1 MNGEVDVSGRA
12 LMVLSIRPS
21 HGADAVS
28 LQAWVDTAFTGELVI
43 PQATI
48 TRLGLPQSA
57 AVMAGL
63 ADGTQVVLDTFS
75 CVIDWFGQERVVEVV
90 ENDGNLPLLGVG
102 SISYTR
108 LMSMAQ
114 VWLERLRAG
123 AGPAS
128 PLDDA
133 ATGSTAAAA
142 DTAAS
147 AALRRMPRA
156 LFEYQP

>member
-12 LMVLSIRPS
+12 LIVLSIRRS

-90 ENDGNLPLLGVG
+90 EDHR
-102 SISYTR
+102 SDTY
-108 LMSMAQ
+108 
-114 VWLERLRAG
+114 RA
-123 AGPAS
+123 AYVAK
-128 PLDDA
+128 
-133 ATGSTAAAA
+133 
-142 DTAAS
+142 
-147 AALRRMPRA
+147 LRRAVYVLHVFQKKSTRGVATPRRHLELIRQRLEA
-156 LFEYQP
+156 AKRLDSEEHHETHQ

>member
-12 LMVLSIRPS
+12 LIVLSIRPS

-43 PQATI
+43 PQATM

-75 CVIDWFGQERVVEVV
+75 CVIDWFGHHLLSGELAFRVAEA
-90 ENDGNLPLLGVG
+90 VG
-102 SISYTR
+102 LS
-108 LMSMAQ
+108 AG
-114 VWLERLRAG
+114 RA
-123 AGPAS
+123 
-128 PLDDA
+128 
-133 ATGSTAAAA
+133 
-142 DTAAS
+142 
-147 AALRRMPRA
+147 
-156 LFEYQP
+156 

>member
-12 LMVLSIRPS
+12 LIVLSIRPS
-21 HGADAVS
+21 HGAEAVS

-43 PQATI
+43 PRATI

-90 ENDGNLPLLGVG
+90 NLAMGRYKGKETGESALLRWMFG
-102 SISYTR
+102 SLASGGMRNWISAVSRTR
-108 LMSMAQ
+108 
-114 VWLERLRAG
+114 
-123 AGPAS
+123 
-128 PLDDA
+128 
-133 ATGSTAAAA
+133 
-142 DTAAS
+142 
-147 AALRRMPRA
+147 
-156 LFEYQP
+156 